1 MNQVSF
7 NITQSEEE
15 GTQITVFIDGKP
27 YAAGEDHP
35 SFNKILTACRTK
47 DFAALPALFDVGTA
61 ITQRL
66 ERISERVSIDADRV
80 YFDAEPLFGRVT
92 EVLLEAWRAGRH
104 FMPLVNFLENLMQN
118 PSENSRKQLYEF
130 LERYT
135 FAITEDGHFLAHKG
149 VRPDRTSVHAG
160 PGVVNG
166 DVFKYAH
173 LPNPDGAIVELG
185 RDVVVENPELGCAVG
200 LHVGTYDYAR
210 SFAKTVLLI
219 KVNPRDVVSVPHDYT
234 YQKVR
239 VTRYQVLRE
248 IENDLTETYY
258 TDEGE
263 EAPEDFWLDDE
274 YDESEDDDEA
284 WGEDDNEDWE
294 EEYPGLCTRGASEE
308 EFLAELENAVS
319 ALESE
324 AVNYT
329 FKGRMGPDY
338 LTLSDRLGFDADV
351 ADFLD
356 FHHNAKQV
364 YRYHVERLRGTYL

>member
-35 SFNKILTACRTK
+35 SFNRILTACRTK

-61 ITQRL
+61 ITKRL
-66 ERISERVSIDADRV
+66 ERISERVSVGGDRV

-92 EVLLEAWRAGRH
+92 EVLLEAWRTNRN
-104 FMPLVNFLENLMQN
+104 FTPLVNFLENLMQN
-118 PSENSRKQLYEF
+118 PSKHSREQLYEF

-149 VRPDRTSVHAG
+149 VSRDRTSVHAG

-166 DVFKYAH
+166 EVFDYAN

-210 SFAKTVLLI
+210 SFAKRILLI

-234 YQKVR
+234 YQKIR

-248 IENDLTETYY
+248 IENDLTGTYY
-258 TDEGE
+258 TDDGE
-263 EAPEDFWLDDE
+263 EAPEDFWLDDGEEEWGNE
-274 YDESEDDDEA
+274 YYDDE
-284 WGEDDNEDWE
+284 GDWE
-294 EEYPGLCTRGASEE
+294 ENYPGLESHVFTSEE
-308 EFLAELENAVS
+308 EFLEELENAVS

-329 FKGRMGPDY
+329 FKGRMGPNY
-338 LTLSDRLGFDADV
+338 LTLSERLGFDANV
-351 ADFLD
+351 AEFLD
-356 FHHNAKQV
+356 FNHNAQNV
-364 YRYHVERLRGTYL
+364 YRYHVNRLRGEYL